1 VGWERTSAPPIERD
15 RELSLLADAV
25 TGLQRSHGSVVLVD
39 GPAGIGKTRLLDAA
53 CELAREAGAIVLRAR
68 GVEVERAA
76 PFGVVRQLLER
87 QLLLGAARAELALGR
102 REQLANAFRK
112 LDIRSRR
119 ELQDELAKVPG

>member
-1 VGWERTSAPPIERD
+1 
-15 RELSLLADAV
+15 
-25 TGLQRSHGSVVLVD
+25 
-39 GPAGIGKTRLLDAA
+39 
-53 CELAREAGAIVLRAR
+53 LAREAGAIVLRAR

-76 PFGVVRQLLER
+76 PSGVVRQLLER